1 MHTAT
6 ITIETDNET
15 RSAAEKVAQE
25 HGFGTLNTLLSV
37 FLKQIARTKTVN
49 LSFDDEEPTQY
60 MLDELKAAAEDVKAG
75 RVISFSSGQEAADY
89 VNSII
94 TDEKYKR
101 P

>member
-1 MHTAT
+1 
-6 ITIETDNET
+6 
-15 RSAAEKVAQE
+15 
-25 HGFGTLNTLLSV
+25 
-37 FLKQIARTKTVN
+37 
-49 LSFDDEEPTQY
+49 
-60 MLDELKAAAEDVKAG
+60 MLDELKTAEEDVKAG